1 MKKLFFKYQILLFSF
16 TFGLIFH
23 HELGV
28 LAGDKRFIDIKSCRN
43 YPYKEGIN
51 FLRKKNNS
59 FKLYSTSKAYLK
71 YGRQTLSSLE
81 AKEAGLRAKLQ
92 IANFVK
98 IANSPNIEDI
108 KFDISKIYIKG
119 RRLTSKLRLKKYLNN
134 TYFGNSNSFQ
144 GLISIG
150 MCKDSEN
157 YIMSTY
163 LVSDKLIK
171 ASEEIIKMRGEIES
185 SNLNE
190 KDKELIMNDKESE
203 FSNLKEK
210 NGEITKTDKKT

>member
-1 MKKLFFKYQILLFSF
+1 MSLF
-16 TFGLIFH
+16 TFGVIAY
-23 HELGV
+23 HELR
-28 LAGDKRFIDIKSCRN
+28 AGDMRFIDLQSCRN

-59 FKLYSTSKAYLK
+59 FQLYSTSKAYLK

-92 IANFVK
+92 IANFIK

-108 KFDISKIYIKG
+108 KFDISKIYTNG
-119 RRLTSKLRLKKYLNN
+119 RRLRSKLRLKKYLNN
-134 TYFGNSNSFQ
+134 TYFGNAKSFQ

-157 YIMSTY
+157 YYCGYGLDLVNNVMTY
-163 LVSDKLIK
+163 CLSK
-171 ASEEIIKMRGEIES
+171 
-185 SNLNE
+185 
-190 KDKELIMNDKESE
+190 KDKEYHSCLNYVI
-203 FSNLKEK
+203 EK
-210 NGEITKTDKKT
+210 DMINFGDNFIAAPKSQKPCTDGAGKCIYLSSDDNYFCVPPQ

>member
-1 MKKLFFKYQILLFSF
+1 M
-16 TFGLIFH
+16 
-23 HELGV
+23 
-28 LAGDKRFIDIKSCRN
+28 RFIDLKSCRN

-59 FKLYSTSKAYLK
+59 FQLYSTSKAYLK

-92 IANFVK
+92 IANFIK

-134 TYFGNSNSFQ
+134 TYFGNAKSFQ

-163 LVSDKLIK
+163 LVTDKLIK
-171 ASEEIIKMRGEIES
+171 ASEEIIKKNKENYTNNLEEKNKELNNNMNNMRVES
-185 SNLNE
+185 SY
-190 KDKELIMNDKESE
+190 
-203 FSNLKEK
+203 LK
-210 NGEITKTDKKT
+210 

>member
-1 MKKLFFKYQILLFSF
+1 M
-16 TFGLIFH
+16 
-23 HELGV
+23 
-28 LAGDKRFIDIKSCRN
+28 RFIDLQSCRN

-59 FKLYSTSKAYLK
+59 FQLYSTSKAYLK

-92 IANFVK
+92 IANFIK

-134 TYFGNSNSFQ
+134 TYFGNAESFQ

-150 MCKDSEN
+150 MCKESEN

-163 LVSDKLIK
+163 LVTDKLIK
-171 ASEEIIKMRGEIES
+171 ASEEIIKKRKENES
-185 SNLNE
+185 SNLKEKDKELIMNDKKSEPSNLKE

-203 FSNLKEK
+203 SSNLKEK
-210 NGEITKTDKKT
+210 NKEILRAY